1 MKKVT
6 KQLPFQAS
14 SHQKGREILD
24 FLAVELNMVESNVD
38 KVIERKYCGITN
50 DYGTITI
57 EELTTQILRLAII
70 AIILYPVAKL
80 IGFIKS
86 KLIGAIE
93 WLINGAKGVKDSVL
107 SLIRLKG

>member
-1 MKKVT
+1 MK
-6 KQLPFQAS
+6 
-14 SHQKGREILD
+14 
-24 FLAVELNMVESNVD
+24 LNMFESID
-38 KVIERKYCGITN
+38 DMVIKSKYCGITTE
-50 DYGTITI
+50 YGTITI

-86 KLIGAIE
+86 ESIGAIE

-107 SLIRLKG
+107 SLVRLKG

>member
-1 MKKVT
+1 M
-6 KQLPFQAS
+6 
-14 SHQKGREILD
+14 GD
-24 FLAVELNMVESNVD
+24 SNVD
-38 KVIERKYCGITN
+38 IVIERKYFGITN
-50 DYGTITI
+50 EYGTITI

-86 KLIGAIE
+86 ESIGAIE

-107 SLIRLKG
+107 SLVRLNG

>member
-1 MKKVT
+1 MK
-6 KQLPFQAS
+6 
-14 SHQKGREILD
+14 
-24 FLAVELNMVESNVD
+24 LNMFESID
-38 KVIERKYCGITN
+38 DMVIKSKYCGITN
-50 DYGTITI
+50 EYGTITI

-86 KLIGAIE
+86 ESIGAIE

-107 SLIRLKG
+107 SLVRLKG

>member
-1 MKKVT
+1 MRACKMEAPQLQSGEDVT
-6 KQLPFQAS
+6 
-14 SHQKGREILD
+14 
-24 FLAVELNMVESNVD
+24 ES
-38 KVIERKYCGITN
+38 KYCSTN
-50 DYGTITI
+50 EYGTITI

>member
-1 MKKVT
+1 
-6 KQLPFQAS
+6 
-14 SHQKGREILD
+14 
-24 FLAVELNMVESNVD
+24 MVETDDYKIIESNYG
-38 KVIERKYCGITN
+38 IITN

-86 KLIGAIE
+86 KSIGAIE

-107 SLIRLKG
+107 SLVRLKGSITPG